1 MNILVILLISYLVQV
16 LVNMYIAYTG
26 KWCTYDLWLD
36 NVRSFHF
43 AVWIPVFG
51 FCAQIYFV
59 LWNLWQLLKKIV
71 KKY

>member
-36 NVRSFHF
+36 NIRSFHF

-51 FCAQIYFV
+51 FCAQIYFG

-71 KKY
+71 RKY